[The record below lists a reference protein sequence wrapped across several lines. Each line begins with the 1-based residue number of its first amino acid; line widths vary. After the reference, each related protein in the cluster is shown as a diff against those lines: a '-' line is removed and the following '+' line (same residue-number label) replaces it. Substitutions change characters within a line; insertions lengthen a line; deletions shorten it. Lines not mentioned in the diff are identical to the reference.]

1 MSKKVISFSLYG
13 RHPQYTL
20 GAIAN
25 ARHASMAYPG
35 WICRFY
41 ISDSV
46 PASIV
51 TKLRGYG
58 AEVINMGRNI
68 GHEAM
73 YWRLF
78 AMVDP
83 EVDVVISR
91 DADSRLVKCEILM
104 VNEWL
109 ASGKKFHVIRWNLYY
124 RPIMGGLWG
133 VRGGIPSLK
142 QPLEEYL
149 RLVTGGNLN
158 ENFPEDNLYP
168 QMKVDEEFLE
178 DNLYPQMKD
187 NVLVHEPDHQ
197 TKRRYFVG
205 ETVQIFPPI
214 AKDKRGWYL
223 NIDRQP
229 VGMRMPSRR
238 SFVVLSIYK
247 NSPLSEYFLAQLL
260 TALETQNLY
269 HWFHIRFYVADN
281 IKPDLIKRLRRFGR
295 VILKSSKTTHKDDP
309 KYWKLSILSEKNLSA
324 AAMVD
329 FWQFFLLVRVSR
341 IRLLFHEYQPIE
353 YKRQS
358 IGIRSQ
364 FRKIT
369 PICVSVSGSPV
380 ANIDELVA
388 QRNPGESYQEFIRS
402 TVCPRIT
409 TMTTSVLRV
418 EFDHTGTLR
427 SWIRLL
433 LSMRLLRTISRCK
446 VGITKN

>member
-20 GAIAN
+20 GAVAN

-51 TKLRGYG
+51 TKLRDYG
-58 AEVINMGRNI
+58 AEIINMGRNI
-68 GHEAM
+68 SHEAM

-83 EVDVVISR
+83 EVDIAISR
-91 DADSRLVKCEILM
+91 DADSRFVKCELLM

-133 VRGGIPSLK
+133 ARGGIPSLK

-149 RLVTGGNLN
+149 RLATGGSLN
-158 ENFPEDNLYP
+158 EKFLEDNLYP

-187 NVLVHEPDHQ
+187 NVLVHEPDHR
-197 TKRRYFVG
+197 TKPRYFVG
-205 ETVQIFPPI
+205 ETTRLFPPI
-214 AKDKRGWYL
+214 AKDKRGRYL
-223 NIDRQP
+223 NIEHQP

-260 TALETQNLY
+260 AALETHKWSYRFN
-269 HWFHIRFYVADN
+269 IRFYVADN

-309 KYWKLSILSEKNLSA
+309 KYWKLSILSEKNLGA
-324 AAMVD
+324 VVIVD
-329 FWQFFLLVRVSR
+329 FWQFFFLVRVSR
-341 IRLLFHEYQPIE
+341 SRLLFHEYQPTE

-369 PICVSVSGSPV
+369 PICVSVSATPV
-380 ANIDELVA
+380 ANIDELIV

-402 TVCPRIT
+402 SVCPRIA
-409 TMTTSVLRV
+409 TMTTSVLMGQPDRI
-418 EFDHTGTLR
+418 GTLK
-427 SWIRLL
+427 SWTRLL
-433 LSMRLLRTISRCK
+433 LSLQSLRTISRCK
-446 VGITKN
+446 AKITKK